1 MSIRKTP
8 LNGFL
13 AGILAI
19 LSLVFWGPSAQG
31 AEKKIVVGYSA
42 IEGGVAPLWTAHQM
56 GIFSKY
62 GLETEV
68 IYIESGTQSTQAL
81 VSGSVPL
88 ISMGGAMINANL
100 AGADTV
106 AIAGATN
113 LLVFEFMT
121 RPEIQNAQQL
131 KGGTIAIS
139 RFGSVSDNAARLA
152 VRQLGLDPNK
162 DVTILQ
168 VGGTTA
174 RFAALQAGKVQATVA
189 VPPLTY
195 RGHKQGLRTLV
206 DLAAQGIEFP
216 MMGIGTTRSYIAKD
230 ADTVRA
236 FMKGYVE
243 GIAYFKTRRDQG
255 IQIIAK
261 NFKLSDLEVVGK
273 MYELFANRVIP
284 RKPYPSV
291 KGFETFLGFLAE
303 KDPRAKNLK
312 AAEVVDNRFV
322 EELDKS
328 GFIDQLYKK

>member
-1 MSIRKTP
+1 MRKSKLLLQGLLVGLLSI
-8 LNGFL
+8 LFL
-13 AGILAI
+13 
-19 LSLVFWGPSAQG
+19 VVWGPTAQG

-42 IEGGVAPLWTAHQM
+42 IEGGVAPLWTGHAV
-56 GIFSKY
+56 GIFPKY
-62 GLETEV
+62 GLETELV
-68 IYIESGTQSTQAL
+68 YIGSGTQATQVL
-81 VSGSVPL
+81 LSGSIPL
-88 ISMGGAMINANL
+88 MSMGGALINANL

-106 AIAGATN
+106 TIAGSTN
-113 LLVFEFMT
+113 VLVFELMT
-121 RPEIQNAQQL
+121 QPGIQNAQQL

-139 RFGSVSDNAARLA
+139 RFGSVSDTAARLA

-168 VGGTTA
+168 VGGTTG
-174 RFAALQAGKVQATVA
+174 RIAALKAGKVQGAMV

-195 RGHKQGLRTLV
+195 EGQKQGFKTLV
-206 DLAAQGIEFP
+206 DLAAQGIDFP
-216 MMGIGTTRSYIAKD
+216 MMGIGTTRSYIAKEPN
-230 ADTVRA
+230 TVRA

-243 GIAYFKTRRDQG
+243 GIAYFKGHRDQG

-261 NFKLSDLEVVGK
+261 NFKLDDLDLVAK
-273 MYELFANRVIP
+273 MYDLFADRIIP
-284 RKPYPSV
+284 RKPYASI
-291 KGFETFLGFLAE
+291 KGFETFIGFLAE